1 MKNVKRI
8 GFFGGSFDP
17 IHLGHLIL
25 AQSALDFVG
34 LEVVYFTPTAVPP
47 HKARA
52 DMSGFESR
60 RMMVELAIEDNP
72 RFELSLI
79 ESGARPAYTVE
90 TVMAFREKGFS
101 REQIHLIV
109 GSDSLEEMNG
119 WRDPQ
124 QIVDNVTIVAMKREG
139 VSEPPRLPEN
149 TALIM
154 LSSCSNSISSSEIR
168 RMVREG
174 GSIRYLVPEPVERFI
189 REQGLYL
196 GTT

>member
-8 GFFGGSFDP
+8 GIFGGSFDP

-25 AQSALDFVG
+25 AQSTLDFAG

-47 HKARA
+47 HKAGA
-52 DMSGFESR
+52 VVSDFESR
-60 RMMVELAIEDNP
+60 RKMVELAIEDNP

-79 ESGARPAYTVE
+79 ESDKRPAYTVE

-124 QIVDNVTIVAMKREG
+124 RIVDNATIVAMQREG
-139 VSEPPRLPEN
+139 ASEPPRLPDN
-149 TALIM
+149 SALIM

-168 RMVREG
+168 RMVKEG

-196 GTT
+196 GAT

>member
-1 MKNVKRI
+1 MKNVKCI
-8 GFFGGSFDP
+8 GIFGGSFDP

-34 LEVVYFTPTAVPP
+34 LEGVYFTPTAVPP
-47 HKARA
+47 HKTR
-52 DMSGFESR
+52 DQMSDFESR
-60 RMMVELAIEDNP
+60 RKMVELAIEDNP

-79 ESGARPAYTVE
+79 EGGVRPAYTVE
-90 TVMAFREKGFS
+90 TVMTFREKGFS

-109 GSDSLEEMNG
+109 GSDSLEEMDG
-119 WRDPQ
+119 WKDPQ
-124 QIVDNVTIVAMKREG
+124 QIVDNATIVAMKREC
-139 VSEPPRLPEN
+139 VSQPPRLPEN

-168 RMVREG
+168 KMVREG

>member
-1 MKNVKRI
+1 
-8 GFFGGSFDP
+8 
-17 IHLGHLIL
+17 
-25 AQSALDFVG
+25 
-34 LEVVYFTPTAVPP
+34 
-47 HKARA
+47 
-52 DMSGFESR
+52 
-60 RMMVELAIEDNP
+60 MVELAIEDNP

-79 ESGARPAYTVE
+79 EGGARPAYTVE
-90 TVMAFREKGFS
+90 TIMAFREKGFS

-109 GSDSLEEMNG
+109 GSDSLEEMKG
-119 WRDPQ
+119 WKDSQ
-124 QIVDNVTIVAMKREG
+124 QIVDNATIVAMKREG